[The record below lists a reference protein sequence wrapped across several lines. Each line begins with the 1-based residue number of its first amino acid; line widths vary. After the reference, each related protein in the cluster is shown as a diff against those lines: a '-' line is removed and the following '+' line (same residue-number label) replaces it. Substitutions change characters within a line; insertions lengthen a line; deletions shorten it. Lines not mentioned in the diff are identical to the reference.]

1 MTFRARGA
9 LLLALVVLVGCA
21 SQRNF
26 PEEARWL
33 DVYNRWNRKLEQLN
47 TEVTSG
53 DAEALRGYRLLRDS
67 TRTAMDTLNLLPPDL
82 GRSRA
87 PLLYTLLQGIRYN
100 LLASELGRLNPCVAQ
115 LGNLAGQAD
124 SLTESGDFV
133 AAERLRHRLDR
144 NADSIDFVAKALLN
158 EDLRSVWD
166 TLRAPLS
173 PLSSRG
179 SGLGPRYLVVAGDSI
194 PPDPGEVRS
203 RLQRLNESTRRLQQ
217 EITERRPAQMRRGW
231 IHRANVLVEELN
243 AAVGVDSAGDHLDAL
258 RRLASVREST
268 ASALAA
274 MVADTTRWTGRPDPT
289 RGSLPPRPSSRP
301 SDPESALRE
310 VLRLVELNQ
319 EAICHGLAVGLYQDV
334 SRRLALGNAHARAD
348 AARLDSVLADPRLD
362 PDLRRMFVGLR
373 KDLDAAPSHRAPAR
387 H

>member
-1 MTFRARGA
+1 MMFRGRGA
-9 LLLALVVLVGCA
+9 LLLGLVVLVGCA

-26 PEEARWL
+26 AEEARWL

-47 TEVTSG
+47 AEVTSG

-100 LLASELGRLNPCVAQ
+100 LLASELGRLDPRVAQ
-115 LGNLAGQAD
+115 LGKLAGQAD
-124 SLTESGDFV
+124 SLTESGDLV
-133 AAERLRHRLDR
+133 SAERLRHMLDR
-144 NADSIDFVAKALLN
+144 NADSLDLVTKALLN
-158 EDLRSVWD
+158 EDLRSAWD
-166 TLRAPLS
+166 TLQAPLS

-179 SGLGPRYLVVAGDSI
+179 SGFGPRYLVVAGDSI
-194 PPDPGEVRS
+194 PPDPGEVRG

-217 EITERRPAQMRRGW
+217 EIAGRRSAQMRRGW
-231 IHRANVLVEELN
+231 IHRANALVEQLN

-258 RRLASVREST
+258 RRLASVRES
-268 ASALAA
+268 AVSALAA
-274 MVADTTRWTGRPDPT
+274 MVADTTRWPGRPDPT
-289 RGSLPPRPSSRP
+289 RVPLLPRPSSPP
-301 SDPESALRE
+301 SDPESEVRE

-319 EAICHGLAVGLYQDV
+319 DAICHGLAVGLYQDV
-334 SRRLALGNAHARAD
+334 SKRLALGDARARVD

-362 PDLRRMFVGLR
+362 PDLRRMIVGLR
-373 KDLDAAPSHRAPAR
+373 KDLDAVPSHQAPAR